1 MTARSTRNKLKF
13 QGAAAYADLFNAQS
27 HMVNLAAIA
36 DNRSDYISE
45 YLPPLMA
52 GVEMLI
58 KSVQQFNEGL

>member
-1 MTARSTRNKLKF
+1 MAVRSTRNKLKF

-27 HMVNLAAIA
+27 HMVNMAALA
-36 DNRSDYISE
+36 DDRSDYINQ

-58 KSVQQFNEGL
+58 KSMQQFNEEL